1 MTEATKLP
9 LNALR
14 AFEAVAAHLSFTG
27 AAQSLKVTT
36 AAVSSHIKSLEEFL
50 ETPLFVRHS
59 RSVRLTPQGAR
70 LLPGIQRGM
79 GELTRAVEQLRQDR
93 SSGLLNISL
102 LGSFLQKWLLP
113 RLGDFYQKYP
123 EVDLRFNASRELVD
137 FMQTDFHAAVRYGTG
152 DWPQL
157 HAEKMLDDWVFPVT
171 SPALLAKVG
180 PIETLLD
187 LGKYKRLHS
196 ASEPWNDWLRRVGG
210 DTTRMEGGPV
220 LDDSASVLAAAEQGH
235 GVALARWS
243 PATWPR
249 AAWCGPRARACG
261 SGTPTT
267 SWRRPTT
274 SSCRRSFAS
283 ATGCAKCAVSSHL
296 QRASGWNREKWG
308 HSSFPR
314 LLPWRRT
321 CAEMRNVPI
330 SRPAGRPR
338 R

>member
-14 AFEAVAAHLSFTG
+14 AFEAVAAHLSFTS
-27 AAQSLKVTT
+27 AAHSLNVTT

-113 RLGDFYQKYP
+113 RLGDFYQKHP

-152 DWPQL
+152 NWAQL

-171 SPALLAKVG
+171 SPALLAKLG
-180 PIETLLD
+180 PI
-187 LGKYKRLHS
+187 
-196 ASEPWNDWLRRVGG
+196 
-210 DTTRMEGGPV
+210 
-220 LDDSASVLAAAEQGH
+220 DDA
-235 GVALARWS
+235 
-243 PATWPR
+243 
-249 AAWCGPRARACG
+249 
-261 SGTPTT
+261 
-267 SWRRPTT
+267 RRP
-274 SSCRRSFAS
+274 
-283 ATGCAKCAVSSHL
+283 
-296 QRASGWNREKWG
+296 E
-308 HSSFPR
+308 
-314 LLPWRRT
+314 
-321 CAEMRNVPI
+321 
-330 SRPAGRPR
+330 
-338 R
+338 